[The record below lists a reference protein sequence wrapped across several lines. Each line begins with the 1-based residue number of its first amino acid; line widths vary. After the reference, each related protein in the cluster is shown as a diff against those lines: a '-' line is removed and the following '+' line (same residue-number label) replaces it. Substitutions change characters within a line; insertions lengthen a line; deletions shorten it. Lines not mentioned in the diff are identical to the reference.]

1 MRRKKNRLTKFL
13 FFSLTTG
20 PGVAFEASNHGYLR
34 LDLLRADRR
43 CAEVGQASRGTVPSP
58 QSSQCGIILPQPTVV
73 LYTVFGITQSQ
84 TDETLLCEML
94 APQGTELYVV
104 SATACQYICVSLH

>member
-1 MRRKKNRLTKFL
+1 MCAAEEELAHQVTLL
-13 FFSLTTG
+13 FSYYW
-20 PGVAFEASNHGYLR
+20 PGVANHGYLR

-43 CAEVGQASRGTVPSP
+43 CAEVGEASRGTVPSP

-84 TDETLLCEML
+84 TDETLLCEM
-94 APQGTELYVV
+94 APQGRGLYVV